1 MKPDRLLCYLLVL
14 LAFLDLTVHNVKQHS
29 YHFELTDQYKHCINL
44 FSHNLRPKKRKDCA
58 RSGSFQDLNCSTV
71 VFVYNVSSSSSSSS
85 SSFIGLFFTTNL
97 TGDSRSLGEE
107 TSRNHQAYR
116 QRPPRHHSIIRNEG
130 CEEVRLN

>member
-1 MKPDRLLCYLLVL
+1 MKPDRLLCYILVL

-58 RSGSFQDLNCSTV
+58 RSGSFQDLNCNTV
-71 VFVYNVSSSSSSSS
+71 VFVYDPC
-85 SSFIGLFFTTNL
+85 FTIIIIIIIIYQPFFTTNL
-97 TGDSRSLGEE
+97 TGYSRLLGEE

-116 QRPPRHHSIIRNEG
+116 ERPPRHHSIIRNEG